1 MVSWSISANVCL
13 FVDAAMWVKPEEVLL
28 GNALWV
34 VECANP
40 YFVLQKRKGRGSGL
54 VGLLVGTFDSVV
66 DNKAP
71 PYRILHQFPDSD
83 ISYIVALS
91 DSRKEI
97 SEHWQWIEDHLIST
111 LSALDDREEILEFV
125 KCKIESLRASS
136 SLGVSMQQG
145 GEIDSLEAVAR
156 FRKLFNMPQEEKLVN
171 YYSCSYWK
179 GRVPRQ
185 GWMYL
190 SVNHLC
196 FYSFLMGGEAKLI
209 IRWTDITKLECG
221 NNLLFPDSIQVST
234 RKHNYYFSIFMCSEK
249 TFQLMQQL
257 ANMAMTQLI
266 SEEGFEEDRTL
277 PATVS
282 KKKSARKWS
291 LKRDLN
297 ARARSDAYRCTFNL
311 PAREKLDGE
320 VECTLWTPY
329 NKQHVRGT
337 LYLSSGFVCYA
348 SRVTNLVNVVI
359 PLLEISVVEKIE
371 NSADLMLP
379 NAILLTT
386 RGKMNFLFAE
396 LEGRDFIL
404 ERISDMLVR
413 QPVFSHSNSSSTL
426 SPDNVH
432 SSPPLSYQPV
442 PALATLFDHPMS
454 DEMAAR
460 HAAKKSI
467 WQDLFLEYG
476 RGLCS
481 YRTHDVHESILKG
494 IPDTLRGEIWMIN
507 SGAVYEMNANV
518 GYYCNLVKETLGRE
532 NFTTDE
538 IERDL
543 HRSLPEHPAFQT
555 EVGIQAL
562 RRVLTAYAFRNPSI
576 GYCQAM
582 NIVTSVLLLYVNEE
596 EAFWLLAAICERLLP
611 DYYNTKVV
619 GALVDQGV
627 FEELVEMFVPSLGH
641 KLNRLGLLSLV
652 SLSWFL
658 TIFLSVIPF
667 HCAVN
672 VMDCFFYDGAK
683 VIFQMALEI
692 LDRLQEK
699 LVVCKDDG
707 EAIMTV
713 TLFLDSI
720 GSSDASTSLGSGM
733 DKQWSVNIVDLI
745 YDSYIKFGDK
755 ITNQDIS
762 KLRLKYR
769 LSVVQSLEDGTMK
782 NVLRSVDSDSLFTGN
797 ELEQLFLVFKDEY
810 LSVCYWRT
818 NQPPTDIFDKYDPC
832 KPYYEQY
839 KVDFDQFKLLYLA
852 LCPWMGYQ
860 HSETL
865 AVRVFRLLDANHDNM
880 VNFREFIWFLSIV
893 CRADMPERLK
903 LLYRLHQPPALLD
916 SEVADGDSPSSR
928 SDTTD
933 SAVEASEYFD
943 ESPAADTIIPEVK
956 GKRKSIQDV
965 AAAEPVVQQQ
975 VVGDEET
982 SETSADVT
990 YSRRNR
996 YKNIPAINQGEF
1008 IQMCKTLYDLFADE
1022 PNEQQLFHSIAT
1034 VATLLLQIGE
1044 VGKQFSNISIAESTT
1059 TQPLESSA
1067 SSATSATMGKP
1078 DSLDLERSSESTIDH
1093 SWSISFEQFLASMLT
1108 EEPLVSYFESQ
1119 VDVMPAIE
1127 RFRNRRLQRQSSS
1140 TPPFSRDSAVM

>member
-1 MVSWSISANVCL
+1 MNLLNVT
-13 FVDAAMWVKPEEVLL
+13 MWVTPKEILL
-28 GNALWV
+28 GNALWA

-40 YFVLQKRKGRGSGL
+40 YFVLQKRKGRGAGL
-54 VGLLVGTFDSVV
+54 AGLLVGTLDSIL
-66 DNKAP
+66 DSKSL
-71 PYRILHQFPDSD
+71 PYRILHQLPDSD
-83 ISYIVALS
+83 ISYIIAVS

-97 SEHWQWIEDHLIST
+97 NEHWKWIEDHLIST
-111 LSALDDREEILEFV
+111 LSALDSTDEMLEYV
-125 KCKIESLRASS
+125 KCKIESLRANT
-136 SLGVSMQQG
+136 SLDLSTQQHD
-145 GEIDSLEAVAR
+145 ESDSREAVAR

-196 FYSFLMGGEAKLI
+196 FYSFLMGGLAKLV

-234 RKHNYYFSIFMCSEK
+234 RKHNYYFSIFISSEE

-277 PATVS
+277 PTTVS
-282 KKKSARKWS
+282 KKKSTRKWS
-291 LKRDLN
+291 LKRDLD
-297 ARARSDAYRCTFNL
+297 ARARSDAYRCIFNL
-311 PAREKLDGE
+311 PAMEKLDGE
-320 VECTLWTPY
+320 AECTLWTPY
-329 NKQHVRGT
+329 NKQHVWGT
-337 LYLSSGFVCYA
+337 LYLSSGFLCFA
-348 SRVTNLVNVVI
+348 SRVKNLVNVVI
-359 PLLEISVVEKIE
+359 PLSEVNVVEKIE
-371 NSADLMLP
+371 NSSGHILP

-396 LEGRDFIL
+396 LEDRDFIL
-404 ERISDMLVR
+404 ERISDFLVR
-413 QPVFSHSNSSSTL
+413 PPVFCRSNSNLASSL
-426 SPDNVH
+426 DDNVC
-432 SSPPLSYQPV
+432 STPSTNGKPV
-442 PALATLFDHPMS
+442 PALATLFEHPMS
-454 DEMAAR
+454 DEMSAKD
-460 HAAKKSI
+460 AAKNSV
-467 WQDLFLEYG
+467 WQNLFLEYG

-481 YRTHDVHESILKG
+481 YRTHAVHNSILKG
-494 IPDTLRGEIWMIN
+494 IPDNLRGEIWMIN

-518 GYYCNLVKETLGRE
+518 GYYWNLVRETSGRE

-562 RRVLTAYAFRNPSI
+562 RRVLTAYAFRNPNI

-596 EAFWLLAAICERLLP
+596 EAFWLLTAVCERLLP

-627 FEELVEMFVPSLGH
+627 FEELVEMFIPSLGQ
-641 KLNRLGLLSLV
+641 KLDRLGLLSLI

-672 VMDCFFYDGAK
+672 IMDCFFYDGAK

-699 LVVCKDDG
+699 LVVCKDDA
-707 EAIMTV
+707 EAVTSV
-713 TLFLDSI
+713 TLFMDSI
-720 GSSDASTSLGSGM
+720 GSSDASTSLGSKT
-733 DKQWSVNIVDLI
+733 DKQWSVDIVDLI
-745 YDSYIKFGDK
+745 YDSYRKFGDK
-755 ITNQDIS
+755 IVNQDIS

-769 LSVVQSLEDGTMK
+769 LRVVQSLEDGMKK
-782 NVLRSVDSDSLFTGN
+782 NVLRSVNSDSLFTEK
-797 ELEQLFLVFKDEY
+797 ELEQLFIVFKDEY
-810 LSVCYWRT
+810 LSVCYWRS
-818 NQPPTDIFDKYDPC
+818 NQPPTDVFDKYDPC

-839 KVDFDQFKLLYLA
+839 KVDFDQFKILFLA
-852 LCPWMGYQ
+852 LCPWIGCQ

-865 AVRVFRLLDANHDNM
+865 ALRVFRLLDANRDNM

-916 SEVADGDSPSSR
+916 SEVADADTPSSR
-928 SDTTD
+928 SDAAD
-933 SAVEASEYFD
+933 SAIEASEYFD
-943 ESPAADTIIPEVK
+943 ESPAADVGINKVQDVK
-956 GKRKSIQDV
+956 QPKQDV
-965 AAAEPVVQQQ
+965 AAADLVVQQ
-975 VVGDEET
+975 VVSDEGT
-982 SETSADVT
+982 PVDVT
-990 YSRRNR
+990 YSRRDR
-996 YKNIPAINQGEF
+996 YKSIPAMNQGEF
-1008 IQMCKTLYDLFADE
+1008 IQLCKTLYDLFADE

-1044 VGKQFSNISIAESTT
+1044 VGKQFTSLSVSDSLSTL
-1059 TQPLESSA
+1059 PLECSA
-1067 SSATSATMGKP
+1067 SPVTAAGANIGEP
-1078 DSLDLERSSESTIDH
+1078 DSLDLNRSSGSSLDH
-1093 SWSISFEQFLASMLT
+1093 DWSITFEQFLASMLT
-1108 EEPLVSYFESQ
+1108 EQPLIGYFESQ
-1119 VDVMPAIE
+1119 MDVISAIE
-1127 RFRNRRLQRQSSS
+1127 RFRNRRLQRQTSAS
-1140 TPPFSRDSAVM
+1140 PPVFSRD

>member
-1 MVSWSISANVCL
+1 
-13 FVDAAMWVKPEEVLL
+13 MWVTPKEILL

-40 YFVLQKRKGRGSGL
+40 YFVLQKRKGKGSGL
-54 VGLLVGTFDSVV
+54 AGLLVGTLDSIL
-66 DNKAP
+66 DSKSP
-71 PYRILHQFPDSD
+71 PYRILHQLPDSD
-83 ISYIVALS
+83 ISYIVAVS
-91 DSRKEI
+91 DTRKEI
-97 SEHWQWIEDHLIST
+97 NGHWKWIEDHLIST
-111 LSALDDREEILEFV
+111 LSSLDSTDEMIEYV
-125 KCKIESLRASS
+125 KCKVESLKANSA
-136 SLGVSMQQG
+136 VDVAAQQHD
-145 GEIDSLEAVAR
+145 ESENREAVAR

-234 RKHNYYFSIFMCSEK
+234 RKHNYYFSIFISSEE

-277 PATVS
+277 PTAVS
-282 KKKSARKWS
+282 KKKLARKWS
-291 LKRDLN
+291 LKRDLD
-297 ARARSDAYRCTFNL
+297 ARARSDAYRCIFNL
-311 PAREKLDGE
+311 PAMEKLDGE
-320 VECTLWTPY
+320 TECTLWTPY
-329 NKQHVRGT
+329 NKRHVWGT
-337 LYLSSGFVCYA
+337 LYLSSGFVCFA
-348 SRVTNLVNVVI
+348 SRVKNLVKVVI
-359 PLLEISVVEKIE
+359 PLSEINVVEKIE
-371 NSADLMLP
+371 NSAGHILP

-396 LEGRDFIL
+396 LDDRDFIL
-404 ERISDMLVR
+404 ERISDFLVR
-413 QPVFSHSNSSSTL
+413 PPVFSHSNSNLASSL
-426 SPDNVH
+426 DDNVFN
-432 SSPPLSYQPV
+432 SPSTNDKPV
-442 PALATLFDHPMS
+442 PALATLFEHPVSEEMS
-454 DEMAAR
+454 
-460 HAAKKSI
+460 AKDVAKEAL
-467 WQDLFLEYG
+467 WQNLFLEYG

-481 YRTHDVHESILKG
+481 YRTHEVHKNILKG
-494 IPDTLRGEIWMIN
+494 IPDNLRGEIWMIN

-518 GYYCNLVKETLGRE
+518 GYYWNLVKETSGRE

-562 RRVLTAYAFRNPSI
+562 RRVLTAYAFRNPNI

-596 EAFWLLAAICERLLP
+596 EAFWLLTAVCERLLP

-627 FEELVEMFVPSLGH
+627 FEELVEMFIPSLGQ
-641 KLNRLGLLSLV
+641 KLDRLGLLSLV

-672 VMDCFFYDGAK
+672 IMDCFFYDGAK

-699 LVVCKDDG
+699 LVVCKDDAQ
-707 EAIMTV
+707 AITAV

-720 GSSDASTSLGSGM
+720 GSSDASTSFGSKT
-733 DKQWSVNIVDLI
+733 DKQWSVDIVDLI
-745 YDSYIKFGDK
+745 DESYRKFGDK
-755 ITNQDIS
+755 IVNQDVS

-769 LSVVQSLEDGTMK
+769 LSVVQSLEDGMKK
-782 NVLRSVDSDSLFTGN
+782 NVLRSVSSDSLFADK
-797 ELEQLFLVFKDEY
+797 ELEQLFIIFKDEY
-810 LSVCYWRT
+810 LSVCYWRS
-818 NQPPTDIFDKYDPC
+818 NQPPTDVFDKYDPC

-839 KVDFDQFKLLYLA
+839 KVDFDQFKILFFA
-852 LCPWMGYQ
+852 LCPWIGCQ

-865 AVRVFRLLDANHDNM
+865 ALRVFRLLDANRDNM
-880 VNFREFIWFLSIV
+880 VNFRDFIWFLSIV

-916 SEVADGDSPSSR
+916 SEVADADTPSSK
-928 SDTTD
+928 SDTAD

-943 ESPAADTIIPEVK
+943 ENPAPDGGTIEV
-956 GKRKSIQDV
+956 QDKMQPKQYS
-965 AAAEPVVQQQ
+965 AAAEAVVQQ
-975 VVGDEET
+975 VVSDEGTPDE
-982 SETSADVT
+982 AT
-990 YSRRNR
+990 YSRRDR
-996 YKNIPAINQGEF
+996 YKSIPAMKQGEF
-1008 IQMCKTLYDLFADE
+1008 IQLCKTLYDLFADE

-1044 VGKQFSNISIAESTT
+1044 VGKQFAGLSVSDSSLPAKPVEC
-1059 TQPLESSA
+1059 SA
-1067 SSATSATMGKP
+1067 SPVADAKIGEP
-1078 DSLDLERSSESTIDH
+1078 DSLELSRSSGSSVDH
-1093 SWSISFEQFLASMLT
+1093 DWSITFEQFLASMLI
-1108 EEPLVSYFESQ
+1108 EQPLISYFENQ
-1119 VDVMPAIE
+1119 MDVISATE
-1127 RFRNRRLQRQSSS
+1127 RFRNRRLQRQASASSPVA
-1140 TPPFSRDSAVM
+1140 TRESAVM

>member
-1 MVSWSISANVCL
+1 
-13 FVDAAMWVKPEEVLL
+13 MWVKPQEILL
-28 GNALWV
+28 GHALWA
-34 VECANP
+34 VESANP

-54 VGLLVGTFDSVV
+54 TGLLVGTLDSIL
-66 DNKAP
+66 DTKSP
-71 PYRILHQFPDSD
+71 PYRILHQLSNSD
-83 ISYIVALS
+83 VSYIVAVS
-91 DSRKEI
+91 NSRTEI
-97 SEHWQWIEDHLIST
+97 NTHWKWIEDHLMST
-111 LSALDDREEILEFV
+111 LSALDNTEEMLEYV
-125 KCKIESLRASS
+125 KCKIESLRASAC
-136 SLGVSMQQG
+136 VDVPTQQDDGSG
-145 GEIDSLEAVAR
+145 GREAVAR
-156 FRKLFNMPQEEKLVN
+156 FQKLFNMPPEEKLVN

-234 RKHNYYFSIFMCSEK
+234 RQQNYYFSIFISSEE

-266 SEEGFEEDRTL
+266 SEESYEEDRTL
-277 PATVS
+277 PTTIS

-291 LKRDLN
+291 LKRDLH
-297 ARARSDAYRCTFNL
+297 ARSRSDAYRCIFNL
-311 PAREKLDGE
+311 PVMEKLDGE

-329 NKQHVRGT
+329 NKQHVWGT
-337 LYLSSGFVCYA
+337 LYLSSGFVCFA
-348 SRVTNLVNVVI
+348 SRVKNLVNVVV
-359 PLLEISVVEKIE
+359 PLSEINIVEKIDK
-371 NSADLMLP
+371 SAGHVLP
-379 NAILLTT
+379 NAVLLTT

-396 LEGRDFIL
+396 LEDRDFIL
-404 ERISDMLVR
+404 ERISDFLVR
-413 QPVFSHSNSSSTL
+413 PPSFSRSSVSCASCPDDNIQSST
-426 SPDNVH
+426 SV
-432 SSPPLSYQPV
+432 SSMPV

-454 DEMAAR
+454 DEMLAKD
-460 HAAKKSI
+460 AAKKSV

-476 RGLCS
+476 RGLCT
-481 YRTHDVHESILKG
+481 YRTHAVHENILKG
-494 IPDTLRGEIWMIN
+494 IPDNLRGEIWMIN
-507 SGAVYEMNANV
+507 SGAVYEMKANA
-518 GYYCNLVKETLGRE
+518 GYYWNLVRETSGRE

-562 RRVLTAYAFRNPSI
+562 RRVLTAYAFRNPHI

-596 EAFWLLAAICERLLP
+596 EAFWLLTAICERLLP

-627 FEELVEMFVPSLGH
+627 FEELVEMFVPSLGK
-641 KLNRLGLLSLV
+641 KLDRLGLLSLI

-683 VIFQMALEI
+683 VIFQVALEI
-692 LDRLQEK
+692 LDRLQET
-699 LVVCKDDG
+699 LVVCKDDA
-707 EAIMTV
+707 EAV
-713 TLFLDSI
+713 TAITSFLDSV
-720 GSSDASTSLGSGM
+720 GSSDVSTSLGSKT
-733 DKQWSVNIVDLI
+733 DKQWSVDIVDLI
-745 YDSYIKFGDK
+745 YDSYSKFGDK

-762 KLRLKYR
+762 KSRLRHR

-782 NVLRSVDSDSLFTGN
+782 NVLRSVNSDSLFTGQ
-797 ELEQLFLVFKDEY
+797 ELEQLFIIFKDEY

-818 NQPPTDIFDKYDPC
+818 NQPPTDVFDKYDPC

-839 KVDFDQFKLLYLA
+839 KIDFDQFKVLYSA
-852 LCPWMGYQ
+852 LCPWIGFQ
-860 HSETL
+860 HSDTL
-865 AVRVFRLLDANHDNM
+865 ALRVFRLLDANHDNM
-880 VNFREFIWFLSIV
+880 VNFREFIWFLSMV

-916 SEVADGDSPSSR
+916 SELADANNSPCR
-928 SDTTD
+928 SDSAD
-933 SAVEASEYFD
+933 SAIEASEYFND
-943 ESPAADTIIPEVK
+943 SPAADAKTADDQHKPIV
-956 GKRKSIQDV
+956 
-965 AAAEPVVQQQ
+965 QQ
-975 VVGDEET
+975 VVSDEEMPDT
-982 SETSADVT
+982 SDAQTF
-990 YSRRNR
+990 SRRNR
-996 YKNIPAINQGEF
+996 YGTIPPMNQGEF

-1044 VGKQFSNISIAESTT
+1044 VGKRFSKCSLSESSP
-1059 TQPLESSA
+1059 TQPSECISA
-1067 SSATSATMGKP
+1067 LPAANAMAGQP
-1078 DSLDLERSSESTIDH
+1078 DSLDLNRGSGSAIDFN
-1093 SWSISFEQFLASMLT
+1093 WSMTFEQFLASMLT
-1108 EEPLVSYFESQ
+1108 EQPLIDYFESQ
-1119 VDVMPAIE
+1119 MDMMPAIE
-1127 RFRNRRLQRQSSS
+1127 RFRSRRLQRQAS
-1140 TPPFSRDSAVM
+1140 TPPPVVNRDSAVM

>member
-1 MVSWSISANVCL
+1 MCSFL
-13 FVDAAMWVKPEEVLL
+13 DAAMWVKPHEILL

-34 VECANP
+34 VEYANP

-54 VGLLVGTFDSVV
+54 VGLLVGTYDSVV

-71 PYRILHQFPDSD
+71 PYRILHHLPDSD

-91 DSRKEI
+91 DNRKEI
-97 SEHWQWIEDHLIST
+97 SEHWKWIEDHLIST

-125 KCKIESLRASS
+125 KCKIESLQANS
-136 SLGVSMQQG
+136 SLDVPTQQDDESG
-145 GEIDSLEAVAR
+145 SREAVAR
-156 FRKLFNMPQEEKLVN
+156 FHKLFNMPPEEKLVG

-234 RKHNYYFSIFMCSEK
+234 RKHNYYFSIFVSTDK

-266 SEEGFEEDRTL
+266 SEQGFEEDRTL
-277 PATVS
+277 PTMVL

-297 ARARSDAYRCTFNL
+297 ARARSDAYRCIFNL
-311 PAREKLDGE
+311 PAMEKLDGE
-320 VECTLWTPY
+320 AECTLWTPY
-329 NKQHVRGT
+329 NKQNVWGT
-337 LYLSSGFVCYA
+337 VYLSTGFMCFA
-348 SRVTNLVNVVI
+348 SRVKNLVNVVI
-359 PLLEISVVEKIE
+359 PLSEINVVEKIE
-371 NSADLMLP
+371 NGVGNMLP
-379 NAILLTT
+379 NGILLTT

-396 LEGRDFIL
+396 LEDRDFIL
-404 ERISDMLVR
+404 ERISDLLVR
-413 QPVFSHSNSSSTL
+413 PPVFSRSST
-426 SPDNVH
+426 SDPDDNVH
-432 SSPPLSYQPV
+432 NSSPLSDKPV

-454 DEMAAR
+454 DEMSAR
-460 HAAKKSI
+460 DAAKKAV

-481 YRTHDVHESILKG
+481 YRTHAVHERILKG
-494 IPDTLRGEIWMIN
+494 IPDSLRGEIWMIN

-518 GYYCNLVKETLGRE
+518 GYYWNLVRETSGRD

-562 RRVLTAYAFRNPSI
+562 RRVLTAYAFRNPNI

-596 EAFWLLAAICERLLP
+596 EAFWLLAAVCERLLP

-627 FEELVEMFVPSLGH
+627 FEELVEMFVPSLGQ
-641 KLNRLGLLSLV
+641 KLNRLGLLSLI

-707 EAIMTV
+707 EAIHTV
-713 TLFLDSI
+713 TSYLDSI
-720 GSSDASTSLGSGM
+720 GSSDASTSLGSRL
-733 DKQWSVNIVDLI
+733 DKQWSVDIVDLI
-745 YDSYIKFGDK
+745 YDSYSKFGDK
-755 ITNQDIS
+755 LANEDIS

-769 LSVVQSLEDGTMK
+769 LRVVQSLEDGTMK
-782 NVLRSVDSDSLFTGN
+782 NVLRSVVSDSLFTGQ

-839 KVDFDQFKLLYLA
+839 KVDFDQFKILYLA
-852 LCPWMGYQ
+852 MCPWMGCQ

-865 AVRVFRLLDANHDNM
+865 ALRVFRLLDANLDNM
-880 VNFREFIWFLSIV
+880 VNFREFVWFLSIV

-916 SEVADGDSPSSR
+916 SEVADVDSPSSR
-928 SDTTD
+928 SDTD

-943 ESPAADTIIPEVK
+943 ESPVADTKVTEVRSVVRCK
-956 GKRKSIQDV
+956 QQSTQDV
-965 AAAEPVVQQQ
+965 AAGEPVVQQ
-975 VVGDEET
+975 VLGGEDA
-982 SETSADVT
+982 SEAPVDVT

-996 YKNIPAINQGEF
+996 YKSVPAMNQGEF

-1022 PNEQQLFHSIAT
+1022 PNEQELFHSIAT
-1034 VATLLLQIGE
+1034 VATLLLKIGE
-1044 VGKQFSNISIAESTT
+1044 VGKQFSAMSVSDSTP
-1059 TQPLESSA
+1059 TQPLECSA
-1067 SSATSATMGKP
+1067 SSVTSAMPEKP
-1078 DSLDLERSSESTIDH
+1078 DSLDLRRSSGSTVDD
-1093 SWSISFEQFLASMLT
+1093 SWSITFEQFLASMLT
-1108 EEPLVSYFESQ
+1108 EEPLVSYFESH
-1119 VDVMPAIE
+1119 VDVMPAVE
-1127 RFRNRRLQRQSSS
+1127 RFRNRRLQRQSSAS
-1140 TPPFSRDSAVM
+1140 SPVVSRDSAVM

>member
-1 MVSWSISANVCL
+1 MCS
-13 FVDAAMWVKPEEVLL
+13 FVDVRMWVKPEEILL

-66 DNKAP
+66 DTKAS

-83 ISYIVALS
+83 ISYLVALS
-91 DSRKEI
+91 DSKKEI
-97 SEHWQWIEDHLIST
+97 NEHWKWIEDHIIST
-111 LSALDDREEILEFV
+111 LSALDNREEILEFV
-125 KCKIESLRASS
+125 KCKIESLRANSS
-136 SLGVSMQQG
+136 SDVTSQQG
-145 GEIDSLEAVAR
+145 DESDNHEAVAR
-156 FRKLFNMPQEEKLVN
+156 FHKLFNMPPEEKLVS

-221 NNLLFPDSIQVST
+221 SHMLFPDSIQVST
-234 RKHNYYFSIFMCSEK
+234 RKHNYYFSIFISSEK
-249 TFQLMQQL
+249 TFQLIQQL

-277 PATVS
+277 PTAVL
-282 KKKSARKWS
+282 KKKSHRKWS

-297 ARARSDAYRCTFNL
+297 ARARSDAYRCIFNL
-311 PAREKLDGE
+311 PAMEKLDGE
-320 VECTLWTPY
+320 AECALWTPY
-329 NKQHVRGT
+329 NKQHVRGV
-337 LYLSSGFVCYA
+337 LYLSTGFLCYA
-348 SRVTNLVNVVI
+348 SRVKNLVNVVI
-359 PLLEISVVEKIE
+359 PLSEINVVEKVE
-371 NSADLMLP
+371 NSASHILP

-386 RGKMNFLFAE
+386 RGKMNFLFAD
-396 LEGRDFIL
+396 LKDRDFIL
-404 ERISDMLVR
+404 ERISDLLVR
-413 QPVFSHSNSSSTL
+413 PPVFFRSNSGSAL
-426 SPDNVH
+426 SPDDAVH
-432 SSPPLSYQPV
+432 NSPALSDKPV

-454 DEMAAR
+454 DEMSAR
-460 HAAKKSI
+460 DAAKKSI

-481 YRTHDVHESILKG
+481 YRTHAVHESILKG
-494 IPDTLRGEIWMIN
+494 IPDSLRGEIWMIN

-518 GYYCNLVKETLGRE
+518 GYYWNLVRETSGRE

-555 EVGIQAL
+555 DVGIQAL
-562 RRVLTAYAFRNPSI
+562 RRVLTAYAFRNPNI

-627 FEELVEMFVPSLGH
+627 FEELVEMFIPSLGQ
-641 KLNRLGLLSLV
+641 KLDRLGLLSLI

-692 LDRLQEK
+692 LDRLQER

-707 EAIMTV
+707 EAITTV

-720 GSSDASTSLGSGM
+720 GSSDVSTSLGSRI
-733 DKQWSVNIVDLI
+733 DKQWSVDIVDLI
-745 YDSYIKFGDK
+745 YDSYSKFGDK
-755 ITNQDIS
+755 IANQDIS

-782 NVLRSVDSDSLFTGN
+782 NVLRSVVSDSLFTGK

-839 KVDFDQFKLLYLA
+839 KVDFDQFKILYLA
-852 LCPWMGYQ
+852 LCPWMGCQ

-865 AVRVFRLLDANHDNM
+865 ALRIFRLLDANHDNM

-916 SEVADGDSPSSR
+916 SEAAGVDSPSCS

-933 SAVEASEYFD
+933 SAIEASEYFD
-943 ESPAADTIIPEVK
+943 ESPAADAKVTEVW
-956 GKRKSIQDV
+956 GKQQSMQDV
-965 AAAEPVVQQQ
+965 AAADPVVQQ
-975 VVGDEET
+975 VVGDDET
-982 SETSADVT
+982 SEASADVA

-996 YKNIPAINQGEF
+996 YKTMPSMNQGEF

-1044 VGKQFSNISIAESTT
+1044 VGKKFSSLSVSDTT
-1059 TQPLESSA
+1059 PTHPLECSTSSE
-1067 SSATSATMGKP
+1067 TSDTTGKP
-1078 DSLDLERSSESTIDH
+1078 DSLDLNRSSGSTIDQ
-1093 SWSISFEQFLASMLT
+1093 SWSVTFEQFLASMLT
-1108 EEPLVSYFESQ
+1108 EEPLVSYFESH

-1127 RFRNRRLQRQSSS
+1127 RFRNRRLLRQSSAS
-1140 TPPFSRDSAVM
+1140 PPVVSRDSAVM

>member
-1 MVSWSISANVCL
+1 
-13 FVDAAMWVKPEEVLL
+13 LL

-40 YFVLQKRKGRGSGL
+40 YFVLQKRKGRGSGFA
-54 VGLLVGTFDSVV
+54 GLLVGTLDSVL

-71 PYRILHQFPDSD
+71 SYRILHQQPDSGV
-83 ISYIVALS
+83 SYIVAQS
-91 DSRKEI
+91 DSSTEI
-97 SEHWQWIEDHLIST
+97 STHWKWLEDHLVGT
-111 LSALDDREEILEFV
+111 LSAFESADEVLDYVR
-125 KCKIESLRASS
+125 CKIESLQANTSIDLA
-136 SLGVSMQQG
+136 LGQDDESG
-145 GEIDSLEAVAR
+145 GHKAVAR
-156 FRKLFNMPQEEKLVN
+156 FRKLFSMPQEEKLVS

-179 GRVPRQ
+179 GPMPRQ

-209 IRWTDITKLECG
+209 IRWTDITRLQCG

-234 RKHNYYFSIFMCSEK
+234 REHTYNFSIFVSIEK

-277 PATVS
+277 PTTGAKLT
-282 KKKSARKWS
+282 KSARKWS

-297 ARARSDAYRCTFNL
+297 ARARSNAYRCIFNL
-311 PAREKLDGE
+311 PSLEKLDGE
-320 VECTLWTPY
+320 AECILWTPY
-329 NKQHVRGT
+329 NKQHVWGT
-337 LYLSSGFVCYA
+337 LYLSSGFLCFA
-348 SRVTNLVNVVI
+348 SRVKNLVNVVI
-359 PLLEISVVEKIE
+359 PHSEINIVEKIE
-371 NSADLMLP
+371 NSAGHILP

-386 RGKMNFLFAE
+386 RGKMSFLYAE
-396 LEGRDFIL
+396 LEDRDFIL
-404 ERISDMLVR
+404 ERISYFLAR
-413 QPVFSHSNSSSTL
+413 APVFSHSSSSCAS
-426 SPDNVH
+426 SPDDNVS
-432 SSPPLSYQPV
+432 SSPVFNDKPV
-442 PALATLFDHPMS
+442 PALATLFSHPMS
-454 DEMAAR
+454 NEMSAKD
-460 HAAKKSI
+460 AAKNSI

-481 YRTHDVHESILKG
+481 YRTHAVHANILKG
-494 IPDTLRGEIWMIN
+494 IPDSLRGEIWMIN

-518 GYYCNLVKETLGRE
+518 GYYWNLVRETSGRE

-562 RRVLTAYAFRNPSI
+562 RRVLTAYAFRNPHI

-596 EAFWLLAAICERLLP
+596 EAFWLLAAVCERLLP

-627 FEELVEMFVPSLGH
+627 FEELVEMFIPSLGK
-641 KLNRLGLLSLV
+641 KLDRLGLLSLI

-658 TIFLSVIPF
+658 TVFLSVIPF

-692 LDRLQEK
+692 LARLQEK
-699 LVVCKDDG
+699 LVLCKDDA
-707 EAIMTV
+707 EAVSALTKFM
-713 TLFLDSI
+713 DSI
-720 GSSDASTSLGSGM
+720 GSSDASTSLGSKV
-733 DKQWSVNIVDLI
+733 DKEWSVDIVDLI
-745 YDSYIKFGDK
+745 YDSYSQFGDK
-755 ITNQDIS
+755 ITNEDIS
-762 KLRLKYR
+762 KLRLKHR
-769 LSVVQSLEDGTMK
+769 LSVVQALEDGTMK
-782 NVLRSVDSDSLFTGN
+782 NVLRSVNTHSLFTGK
-797 ELEQLFLVFKDEY
+797 ELELLFAVFKDEY

-818 NQPPTDIFDKYDPC
+818 NQPPTDVFDKYDPC

-839 KVDFDQFKLLYLA
+839 KVDFDQFKVLYSA
-852 LCPWMGYQ
+852 LCPWIGYH

-865 AVRVFRLLDANHDNM
+865 ALRVFRLLDANCDNM
-880 VNFREFIWFLSIV
+880 VNFREFVWFLSIV

-903 LLYRLHQPPALLD
+903 LIYRLHQPPALLE
-916 SEVADGDSPSSR
+916 SEVADADTPSSR

-943 ESPAADTIIPEVK
+943 KSPAGDANMG
-956 GKRKSIQDV
+956 GKQSKQDV
-965 AAAEPVVQQQ
+965 AGAVSVIQQAA
-975 VVGDEET
+975 GDEET
-982 SETSADVT
+982 SEILADVNH
-990 YSRRNR
+990 SRRNR
-996 YKNIPAINQGEF
+996 YKNISAMNQGEF
-1008 IQMCKTLYDLFADE
+1008 IQLCKTLYDLFVDN

-1034 VATLLLQIGE
+1034 VASLLLRIGE
-1044 VGKQFSNISIAESTT
+1044 VGKQFSNLSVPVSVSEQPQESSDLPTASAVVGKPDT
-1059 TQPLESSA
+1059 LDLSGSSA
-1067 SSATSATMGKP
+1067 SSV
-1078 DSLDLERSSESTIDH
+1078 DRF
-1093 SWSISFEQFLASMLT
+1093 WSITFEQFLASMLT
-1108 EEPLVSYFESQ
+1108 EEPLIDYFEKQ
-1119 VDVMPAIE
+1119 VDVIPAIE
-1127 RFRNRRLQRQSSS
+1127 RFRNRRLQRQTSASSPVV
-1140 TPPFSRDSAVM
+1140 TRDSAVM

>member
-1 MVSWSISANVCL
+1 
-13 FVDAAMWVKPEEVLL
+13 MWVTPKEILL
-28 GNALWV
+28 GHSLWV

-54 VGLLVGTFDSVV
+54 SGLLVGTLDSIL
-66 DNKAP
+66 DTKSP
-71 PYRILHQFPDSD
+71 PYRILHQLPDSD
-83 ISYIVALS
+83 VSYIVAVS
-91 DSRKEI
+91 DTRKEI
-97 SEHWQWIEDHLIST
+97 NGHWKWIEDHLIST
-111 LSALDDREEILEFV
+111 LSSLDSTDEMLEYV
-125 KCKIESLRASS
+125 KCKVESLRANSDIS
-136 SLGVSMQQG
+136 TQQHD
-145 GEIDSLEAVAR
+145 ESENREAVAR

-179 GRVPRQ
+179 GHVPRQ

-234 RKHNYYFSIFMCSEK
+234 RKHNYYFSIFISSEE

-277 PATVS
+277 PTAVS
-282 KKKSARKWS
+282 KKRSIRKWS
-291 LKRDLN
+291 LKRDLD
-297 ARARSDAYRCTFNL
+297 ARTRSDAYRCIFNL
-311 PAREKLDGE
+311 PAMEKLDGE
-320 VECTLWTPY
+320 TECTLWTPY
-329 NKQHVRGT
+329 NKQHVWGT
-337 LYLSSGFVCYA
+337 LYLSSGFLCFA
-348 SRVTNLVNVVI
+348 SRVKNLVNVVI
-359 PLLEISVVEKIE
+359 PLSEINVVEKIE
-371 NSADLMLP
+371 NSSGHILP

-396 LEGRDFIL
+396 LEDRDFIL
-404 ERISDMLVR
+404 ERISDFLAR
-413 QPVFSHSNSSSTL
+413 PPVFSRSSSNLT
-426 SPDNVH
+426 SSFDDSVCN
-432 SSPPLSYQPV
+432 SPPTNGKPV
-442 PALATLFDHPMS
+442 PALATLFEHPMS
-454 DEMAAR
+454 SEMSAKD
-460 HAAKKSI
+460 AAKKSV
-467 WQDLFLEYG
+467 WQNLFLEYG

-481 YRTHDVHESILKG
+481 YRTHAVHSNILKG
-494 IPDTLRGEIWMIN
+494 IPDSLRGEIWMIN
-507 SGAVYEMNANV
+507 SGAVYEMNANA
-518 GYYCNLVKETLGRE
+518 GYYWNLVQETSGRE

-562 RRVLTAYAFRNPSI
+562 RRVLTAYAFRNPHI

-596 EAFWLLAAICERLLP
+596 EAFWLLTAVCERLLP

-627 FEELVEMFVPSLGH
+627 FEELVEMFIPSLGQ
-641 KLNRLGLLSLV
+641 KLDRLGLLSLI

-672 VMDCFFYDGAK
+672 IMDCFFYDGAK
-683 VIFQMALEI
+683 VTFQMALEI

-699 LVVCKDDG
+699 LVVCKDDA
-707 EAIMTV
+707 EAVTAV

-720 GSSDASTSLGSGM
+720 GSSDVSTSLDSKT
-733 DKQWSVNIVDLI
+733 DKQWSVDIVDLI
-745 YDSYIKFGDK
+745 HESYSKFGDK
-755 ITNQDIS
+755 IVNQDIS

-769 LSVVQSLEDGTMK
+769 LSVVQSLEDGMMK
-782 NVLRSVDSDSLFTGN
+782 NVLRSVNSDSLFTGK
-797 ELEQLFLVFKDEY
+797 ELEQLFIIFKDEY
-810 LSVCYWRT
+810 LSVCYWRS
-818 NQPPTDIFDKYDPC
+818 NQPPTDVFDKYDPC

-839 KVDFDQFKLLYLA
+839 KVDFDQFKILFLA
-852 LCPWMGYQ
+852 LCPWIGCQ

-865 AVRVFRLLDANHDNM
+865 ALRVFRLLDANHDNM

-903 LLYRLHQPPALLD
+903 LLYRLHQPPALLQ
-916 SEVADGDSPSSR
+916 SEVADANTPSSR
-928 SDTTD
+928 SDGAD
-933 SAVEASEYFD
+933 SAIEASEYFE
-943 ESPAADTIIPEVK
+943 ESPSADAGLSEVQDK
-956 GKRKSIQDV
+956 KQSKPDV
-965 AAAEPVVQQQ
+965 ATADPVVQQ
-975 VVGDEET
+975 VVGDEGT
-982 SETSADVT
+982 PADVA
-990 YSRRNR
+990 YSRRDR
-996 YKNIPAINQGEF
+996 YKSIPTLNQGEF
-1008 IQMCKTLYDLFADE
+1008 IQLCKTLYDLFADE

-1044 VGKQFSNISIAESTT
+1044 VGKQFTSLSVSDSLPA
-1059 TQPLESSA
+1059 QPSECSGAPAVTDAKIGEPDCLDLNRGSA
-1067 SSATSATMGKP
+1067 SSV
-1078 DSLDLERSSESTIDH
+1078 DH
-1093 SWSISFEQFLASMLT
+1093 DWSITFEQFLASMLT
-1108 EEPLVSYFESQ
+1108 EQPLIAYFESEM
-1119 VDVMPAIE
+1119 DVISAVE
-1127 RFRNRRLQRQSSS
+1127 RFRNRRLQRQTSASS
-1140 TPPFSRDSAVM
+1140 PVVSRDSAVI